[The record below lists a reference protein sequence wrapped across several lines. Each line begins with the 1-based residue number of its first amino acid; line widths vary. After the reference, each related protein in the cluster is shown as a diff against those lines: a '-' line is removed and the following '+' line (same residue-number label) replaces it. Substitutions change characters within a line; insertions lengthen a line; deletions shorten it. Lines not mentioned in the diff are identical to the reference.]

1 MENEKKIAVLNQ
13 LVEINN
19 DRVEG
24 YETAAKEAQTEDLKT
39 LFAGLQSTSRRNLEE
54 LSREI
59 VKLGGVPTESTK
71 VTGKFFRVWM
81 DVKAALTGNNKHEI
95 VSSCEFGEDNA
106 LKTYDSVLENNTQDL
121 STDQLEMIRMQRSK
135 IHADHDKIKA
145 IRDSN
150 AAA

>member
-1 MENEKKIAVLNQ
+1 MENNKSIAALNR

-24 YETAAKEAQTEDLKT
+24 YETAGKEAQTNDLKT
-39 LFAGLQSTSRRNLEE
+39 LFSGLQSTSQRNLEE

-59 VKLGGVPTESTK
+59 VSLGGLPTESTK
-71 VTGKFFRVWM
+71 VTGKFFRAWM

-95 VSSCEFGEDNA
+95 ISSCEFGEDNA
-106 LKTYDSVLENNTQDL
+106 LKVYDEILENKSEDL
-121 STDQLEMIRMQRSK
+121 SAKQLEMIRMQRSK
-135 IHADHDKIKA
+135 LHADHDKIKA
-145 IRDSN
+145 LRDDS